1 MQILCPSLNLKLKI
15 FNDVRKIRE
24 NKCFLSIFG
33 IIDMDNR

>member
-1 MQILCPSLNLKLKI
+1 MQILCPLLNLKLKI

-33 IIDMDNR
+33 IIGMDNR